1 MVSDRKEAGLL
12 LSGTVLISVAA
23 DSRVA
28 AITVQ
33 ADVMVVAGGS
43 GAATLV
49 ELTANWWKRLSVLR
63 QCRS

>member
-12 LSGTVLISVAA
+12 LSGTALISVAA

-28 AITVQ
+28 AVTGQ

-43 GAATLV
+43 DAATWLNLPQIGGRDFLYSAV
-49 ELTANWWKRLSVLR
+49 
-63 QCRS
+63 

>member
-12 LSGTVLISVAA
+12 SSGTALISVAA

-28 AITVQ
+28 AITGQ

-49 ELTANWWKRLSVLR
+49 ELATNWWKGLSILR
-63 QCRS
+63 